1 MTDTCSTLA
10 HTGHKGWR
18 KDGKTF
24 IRCYTVALKSGDEFN
39 PNFVLLYFWSCSS
52 IKMWHLHLKN
62 EEKNNKAMHLRLVLT
77 YLLYNLFNTKKYLAL
92 ALKKI
97 VHLLFCVLQ
106 TKLNKAFNIFCRLLE
121 WIRNV
126 QVIPGF
132 SAKDLDENLAW
143 LTEKTEDF
151 QVTPVSSK
159 TFCAPQVILSE
170 GPTTPPL

>member
-1 MTDTCSTLA
+1 
-10 HTGHKGWR
+10 
-18 KDGKTF
+18 
-24 IRCYTVALKSGDEFN
+24 
-39 PNFVLLYFWSCSS
+39 
-52 IKMWHLHLKN
+52 
-62 EEKNNKAMHLRLVLT
+62 MHLRLVLS

-170 GPTTPPL
+170 GPTTPPPLIRGGRGSNYGNP

>member
-1 MTDTCSTLA
+1 
-10 HTGHKGWR
+10 
-18 KDGKTF
+18 
-24 IRCYTVALKSGDEFN
+24 
-39 PNFVLLYFWSCSS
+39 
-52 IKMWHLHLKN
+52 
-62 EEKNNKAMHLRLVLT
+62 MHLRLVLT

-121 WIRNV
+121 QIRNV

-132 SAKDLDENLAW
+132 STKDLDENLAW

-151 QVTPVSSK
+151 QVTPLSSK
-159 TFCAPQVILSE
+159 TFCAPQVTQFSE
-170 GPTTPPL
+170 GPTTTPFNKRGEWFKLWKSLGLFNFVYQNRYTKFQ